1 MLPKQECDLELLMN
15 ISGHYKS
22 AWHTKKRSDKTP

>member
-22 AWHTKKRSDKTP
+22 AWHKKRSDETP